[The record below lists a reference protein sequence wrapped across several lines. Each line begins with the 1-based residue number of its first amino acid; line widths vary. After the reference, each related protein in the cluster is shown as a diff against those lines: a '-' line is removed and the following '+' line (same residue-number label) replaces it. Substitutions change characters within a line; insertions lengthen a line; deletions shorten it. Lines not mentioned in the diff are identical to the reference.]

1 MRTVTLCHT
10 SNKFTVITEA
20 HITHSSSFVSQSR
33 AILTLSPGSPP
44 SLSLSLLSDNDND
57 NDNDHNDDCD
67 DFIHLGLKTPTRD
80 VIFCVLN

>member
-10 SNKFTVITEA
+10 SNKFTVITEP
-20 HITHSSSFVSQSR
+20 HITHSSSVSQSR

-57 NDNDHNDDCD
+57 NDQNDHNDDCD
-67 DFIHLGLKTPTRD
+67 D
-80 VIFCVLN
+80 V